1 MSPELIS
8 ILVLVVVFVIA
19 TTRSVNM
26 GALAFAAAFAVG
38 GLVADLDADGI
49 FAGFPGDLFV
59 VLVGV
64 TYLFAIA
71 RANGTTDWLV
81 HAAVRL
87 VRGRVALIPWVMFAL
102 TGALTAI
109 GAVSPAAVAIVAPV
123 ALSFAARYGISPL
136 LMGAMV
142 VHGAQAGGFSPI
154 SIYGSIV
161 NGIVEREKL
170 PGNEVVLFLASL
182 AANLVIAAVVFVVCG
197 GLKLWARGAVTDSDS
212 AGADPTPAAGSPA
225 QGAGSPAQG
234 AGSPAQ
240 GAGSPA
246 QGAGSPAPAAGSP
259 APAAGSP
266 APAASNTAPG
276 AGSPAPAASHAV
288 AAASSP
294 APAASNPAP
303 AAGSRAAGAARV
315 GAAAPGTAQLR
326 THPAP
331 ATPTRSPEETRL
343 TPARTA
349 TLTSLLALVV
359 AVLVFDLDA
368 GLTAITLAVLLS
380 TAWPEDSRKAT
391 GQIAWPTVLLIC
403 GVLTYVGVLDEM
415 GTITWAGEGV
425 GGIGVPLLAAV
436 LLCYIGALVS
446 AFASSVGI
454 MGALIPLAVPFLER
468 GEIGAIGMI
477 AALAVSAT
485 VVDVS
490 PFSTNGALVLAAAP
504 DVDRERFFRQL
515 MVYGGIVVAV
525 VPAAAWLVM
534 VVPGW
539 G

>member
-109 GAVSPAAVAIVAPV
+109 GAVSPAAVAIVAPI

-170 PGNEVVLFLASL
+170 PGSEVVLFLASL

-197 GLKLWARGAVTDSDS
+197 GLKLWARGAVEGPGTDADGG
-212 AGADPTPAAGSPA
+212 AGEPGPAGGTGGTRPSPGGTATVTAVPA
-225 QGAGSPAQG
+225 QS
-234 AGSPAQ
+234 
-240 GAGSPA
+240 
-246 QGAGSPAPAAGSP
+246 
-259 APAAGSP
+259 
-266 APAASNTAPG
+266 
-276 AGSPAPAASHAV
+276 
-288 AAASSP
+288 
-294 APAASNPAP
+294 
-303 AAGSRAAGAARV
+303 
-315 GAAAPGTAQLR
+315 AAPGT
-326 THPAP
+326 
-331 ATPTRSPEETRL
+331 TRL
-343 TPARTA
+343 TSARIA

-359 AVLVFDLDA
+359 AVLVLDLDA
-368 GLTAITLAVLLS
+368 GLTAITLAVILS

-468 GEIGAIGMI
+468 GEIGAIGMV

-525 VPAAAWLVM
+525 VPTAAWLVM

>member
-1 MSPELIS
+1 MSPELLS
-8 ILVLVVVFVIA
+8 ILVLAVVFVIA
-19 TTRSVNM
+19 TTRSINM
-26 GALAFAAAFAVG
+26 GALAFAAAFGVG
-38 GLVADLDADGI
+38 TLVADLDADGI

-64 TYLFAIA
+64 TYLFAVA

-123 ALSFAARYGISPL
+123 ALSFAARYSISPL
-136 LMGAMV
+136 LMGVMV

-170 PGNEVVLFLASL
+170 PGSEITLFLASL
-182 AANLVIAAVVFVVCG
+182 VVNLVIAAIVFTVCG
-197 GLKLWARGAVTDSDS
+197 GPKLWRQGSVEALEPGARPEPGGTGKAGPGDQPQPGGAGTAPDSGTTLTRP
-212 AGADPTPAAGSPA
+212 APTPTDLAA
-225 QGAGSPAQG
+225 
-234 AGSPAQ
+234 
-240 GAGSPA
+240 
-246 QGAGSPAPAAGSP
+246 
-259 APAAGSP
+259 
-266 APAASNTAPG
+266 
-276 AGSPAPAASHAV
+276 
-288 AAASSP
+288 
-294 APAASNPAP
+294 
-303 AAGSRAAGAARV
+303 
-315 GAAAPGTAQLR
+315 
-326 THPAP
+326 
-331 ATPTRSPEETRL
+331 TRL
-343 TPARTA
+343 TPARVA
-349 TLTSLLALVV
+349 TLVSLVALVV

-368 GLTAITLAVLLS
+368 GLTAITLAVVLS
-380 TAWPEDSRKAT
+380 AVWPDDSKRAV
-391 GQIAWPTVLLIC
+391 GEIAWPTVLLIC

-436 LLCYIGALVS
+436 LLCYIGAIVS

-454 MGALIPLAVPFLER
+454 MGALIPLAVPFLAQ
-468 GEIGAIGMI
+468 GEIGAIGMV

-504 DVDRERFFRQL
+504 DVDRERFFRRL

-525 VPAAAWLVM
+525 VPAVVWLAM

>member
-1 MSPELIS
+1 MSPELVS

-26 GALAFAAAFAVG
+26 GALAFAAAFGVG
-38 GLVADLDADGI
+38 TLVADLDADGI

-109 GAVSPAAVAIVAPV
+109 GAVSPAAVAIVAPI
-123 ALSFAARYGISPL
+123 ALSFATRYAISPL
-136 LMGAMV
+136 LMGTMV

-161 NGIVEREKL
+161 NGIVEREGL
-170 PGNEVVLFLASL
+170 PGSEVTLFLASL
-182 AANLVIAAVVFVVCG
+182 IANLLIAGVLFALFG
-197 GLKLWARGAVTDSDS
+197 GRKLWARGSVPTDGATGEGD
-212 AGADPTPAAGSPA
+212 AGFADGETPGPGTDATSGTATGTGPATSGATPA
-225 QGAGSPAQG
+225 
-234 AGSPAQ
+234 
-240 GAGSPA
+240 
-246 QGAGSPAPAAGSP
+246 
-259 APAAGSP
+259 
-266 APAASNTAPG
+266 T
-276 AGSPAPAASHAV
+276 
-288 AAASSP
+288 
-294 APAASNPAP
+294 
-303 AAGSRAAGAARV
+303 
-315 GAAAPGTAQLR
+315 
-326 THPAP
+326 P
-331 ATPTRSPEETRL
+331 ATPTAPAAPASPTAVAVRPGREAGDTGGTGGTGGIIRL
-343 TPARTA
+343 TPARIA
-349 TLTSLLALVV
+349 TLTALVALVV
-359 AVLVFDLDA
+359 AVLGFDLDA
-368 GLTAITLAVLLS
+368 GLTAVTLAVVLS
-380 TAWPEDSRKAT
+380 TAWPDDSRRAV
-391 GQIAWPTVLLIC
+391 GEIAWSTVLLIC
-403 GVLTYVGVLDEM
+403 GVLTYVGVLEEM

-436 LLCYIGALVS
+436 LLCYIGAVVS

-454 MGALIPLAVPFLER
+454 MGALIPLAVPFLAQ
-468 GEIGAIGMI
+468 GEIGAVGMV

-515 MVYGGIVVAV
+515 MVYGGIVVAA
-525 VPAAAWLVM
+525 VPALAWLVL
-534 VVPGW
+534 VVPGL

>member
-26 GALAFAAAFAVG
+26 GALAFAAAFGVG
-38 GLVADLDADGI
+38 TLVADLDADGI

-123 ALSFAARYGISPL
+123 ALSFATRYSISPL
-136 LMGAMV
+136 LMGTMV

-170 PGNEVVLFLASL
+170 PGSEIGLFLASL
-182 AANLVIAAVVFVVCG
+182 VANLLIAAVLFAVLG
-197 GLKLWARGAVTDSDS
+197 GRKLWARGAVAPEDGGTPGKGGGTETNDTGTGTGSS
-212 AGADPTPAAGSPA
+212 AGDGT
-225 QGAGSPAQG
+225 
-234 AGSPAQ
+234 
-240 GAGSPA
+240 
-246 QGAGSPAPAAGSP
+246 APAAV
-259 APAAGSP
+259 
-266 APAASNTAPG
+266 
-276 AGSPAPAASHAV
+276 AV
-288 AAASSP
+288 RP
-294 APAASNPAP
+294 DQDTGGGEGTGIRLNPA
-303 AAGSRAAGAARV
+303 RV
-315 GAAAPGTAQLR
+315 
-326 THPAP
+326 
-331 ATPTRSPEETRL
+331 
-343 TPARTA
+343 A
-349 TLTSLLALVV
+349 TLVALVALVV
-359 AVLVFDLDA
+359 AVLGFDLDA
-368 GLTAITLAVLLS
+368 GLTAVTLAVVLS
-380 TAWPEDSRKAT
+380 TAWPEDSRRAV
-391 GQIAWPTVLLIC
+391 GEIAWSTVLLIC
-403 GVLTYVGVLDEM
+403 GVLTYVGVLEEM

-436 LLCYIGALVS
+436 LLCYIGAVVS

-454 MGALIPLAVPFLER
+454 MGALIPLAVPFLAQ
-468 GEIGAIGMI
+468 GEIGAVGMV

-504 DVDRERFFRQL
+504 DVDRDRFFRQL
-515 MVYGGIVVAV
+515 MVYGGIVVAA
-525 VPAAAWLVM
+525 VPALAWLVL
-534 VVPGW
+534 VVPGF

>member
-8 ILVLVVVFVIA
+8 ILVLAVVFVIA
-19 TTRSVNM
+19 TTRSINM

-38 GLVADLDADGI
+38 TLVADLDADGI

-81 HAAVRL
+81 HASIRL

-109 GAVSPAAVAIVAPV
+109 GAVSPAAVAIVAPI

-170 PGNEVVLFLASL
+170 PGNEIALFLASL
-182 AANLVIAAVVFVVCG
+182 VVNVVIAGVVFVVCG
-197 GLKLWARGAVTDSDS
+197 GLRLWRQGSMPEGD
-212 AGADPTPAAGSPA
+212 AGALKGRGELRDQPQRAGT
-225 QGAGSPAQG
+225 GTT
-234 AGSPAQ
+234 
-240 GAGSPA
+240 
-246 QGAGSPAPAAGSP
+246 
-259 APAAGSP
+259 
-266 APAASNTAPG
+266 TAPG
-276 AGSPAPAASHAV
+276 
-288 AAASSP
+288 
-294 APAASNPAP
+294 
-303 AAGSRAAGAARV
+303 
-315 GAAAPGTAQLR
+315 
-326 THPAP
+326 THPSPTTTATRETTP
-331 ATPTRSPEETRL
+331 AHTTTSALPL
-343 TPARTA
+343 TPPRTA
-349 TLTSLLALVV
+349 TLLSLVALVI
-359 AVLVFDLDA
+359 AVLVLDLDA
-368 GLTAITLAVLLS
+368 GLTAITLAVVLS
-380 TAWPEDSRKAT
+380 AVWPDDSRKAV
-391 GQIAWPTVLLIC
+391 GEIAWPTVLLIC

-454 MGALIPLAVPFLER
+454 MGALIPLAVPFLAQ
-468 GEIGAIGMI
+468 GEIGAVGMV

-515 MVYGGIVVAV
+515 MVYGGIVVAA
-525 VPAAAWLVM
+525 VPAVVWLVL

>member
-26 GALAFAAAFAVG
+26 GALAFAAAFGVG

-109 GAVSPAAVAIVAPV
+109 GAVSPAAVAIVAPI

-161 NGIVEREKL
+161 NGIVERENL
-170 PGNEVVLFLASL
+170 PGNEVVLFLSSL
-182 AANLVIAAVVFVVCG
+182 AANLVIAGVVFLVCG
-197 GLKLWARGAVTDSDS
+197 GLKLRGDM
-212 AGADPTPAAGSPA
+212 AAGI
-225 QGAGSPAQG
+225 
-234 AGSPAQ
+234 
-240 GAGSPA
+240 
-246 QGAGSPAPAAGSP
+246 
-259 APAAGSP
+259 
-266 APAASNTAPG
+266 
-276 AGSPAPAASHAV
+276 
-288 AAASSP
+288 
-294 APAASNPAP
+294 
-303 AAGSRAAGAARV
+303 RAAGAAPVPQR
-315 GAAAPGTAQLR
+315 AAPRDAGLR
-326 THPAP
+326 TDPTPAP
-331 ATPTRSPEETRL
+331 TPSTETTNL
-343 TPARTA
+343 TPSRIA
-349 TLTSLLALVV
+349 TLTSLLSLVV

-368 GLTAITLAVLLS
+368 GLTAITLAVILS
-380 TAWPEDSRKAT
+380 TLWPEDSRKAT

-403 GVLTYVGVLDEM
+403 GVLTYIGVLDEM

-425 GGIGVPLLAAV
+425 GNIGVPLLAAV

-468 GEIGAIGMI
+468 GEIGAIGMV

>member
-1 MSPELIS
+1 MSPELVS

-26 GALAFAAAFAVG
+26 GALAFAAAFGVG
-38 GLVADLDADGI
+38 TLVADLDADGI

-123 ALSFAARYGISPL
+123 ALSFATRYAISPL
-136 LMGAMV
+136 LMGTMV

-161 NGIVEREKL
+161 NGIVEREDL
-170 PGNEVVLFLASL
+170 PGSEVGLFLASL
-182 AANLVIAAVVFVVCG
+182 IANLLIASVLFAVLG
-197 GLKLWARGAVTDSDS
+197 GRKLWARGSVPVD
-212 AGADPTPAAGSPA
+212 GAAGPTGTTGPTEA
-225 QGAGSPAQG
+225 TGTGAGGPGGG
-234 AGSPAQ
+234 AEKGPGKST
-240 GAGSPA
+240 GTGTT
-246 QGAGSPAPAAGSP
+246 G
-259 APAAGSP
+259 
-266 APAASNTAPG
+266 TAPT
-276 AGSPAPAASHAV
+276 AV
-288 AAASSP
+288 AVRP
-294 APAASNPAP
+294 DQDTD
-303 AAGSRAAGAARV
+303 GTGGA
-315 GAAAPGTAQLR
+315 
-326 THPAP
+326 
-331 ATPTRSPEETRL
+331 TRL
-343 TPARTA
+343 TPARIA
-349 TLTSLLALVV
+349 TLVALVALVV
-359 AVLVFDLDA
+359 AVLGFDLDA
-368 GLTAITLAVLLS
+368 GLTAVSLAVVLS
-380 TAWPEDSRKAT
+380 TAWPDDSRRAV
-391 GQIAWPTVLLIC
+391 GEIAWSTVLLIC
-403 GVLTYVGVLDEM
+403 GVLTYVGVLEEM

-436 LLCYIGALVS
+436 LLCYIGAIVS

-454 MGALIPLAVPFLER
+454 MGALIPLAVPFLAQ
-468 GEIGAIGMI
+468 GEIGAVGMV

-504 DVDRERFFRQL
+504 DVDRDRFFRQL
-515 MVYGGIVVAV
+515 MVYGGIVVAA
-525 VPAAAWLVM
+525 VPALAWLVL
-534 VVPGW
+534 VVPGF

>member
-26 GALAFAAAFAVG
+26 GALAFAAAFGVG
-38 GLVADLDADGI
+38 TVVADLDADGI

-109 GAVSPAAVAIVAPV
+109 GAVSPAAVAIVAPI
-123 ALSFAARYGISPL
+123 ALSFATRYAISPL
-136 LMGAMV
+136 LMGTMV

-161 NGIVEREKL
+161 NGIVEREGL
-170 PGNEVVLFLASL
+170 PGSEITLFLASL
-182 AANLVIAAVVFVVCG
+182 IANLVIASVLFVLFG
-197 GLKLWARGAVTDSDS
+197 GRKLWARGSVATED
-212 AGADPTPAAGSPA
+212 AGAAGKGTQPTGTGPDTGTAG
-225 QGAGSPAQG
+225 
-234 AGSPAQ
+234 
-240 GAGSPA
+240 
-246 QGAGSPAPAAGSP
+246 
-259 APAAGSP
+259 
-266 APAASNTAPG
+266 PG
-276 AGSPAPAASHAV
+276 AGSGSGGAAPTAV
-288 AAASSP
+288 AVRPDQATD
-294 APAASNPAP
+294 
-303 AAGSRAAGAARV
+303 
-315 GAAAPGTAQLR
+315 GTGGGL
-326 THPAP
+326 
-331 ATPTRSPEETRL
+331 RL
-343 TPARTA
+343 TPARIA
-349 TLTSLLALVV
+349 TLTALVALVV
-359 AVLVFDLDA
+359 AVLGFDLDA
-368 GLTAITLAVLLS
+368 GLTAVTLAVVLS
-380 TAWPEDSRKAT
+380 TAWPNDSRRAV
-391 GQIAWPTVLLIC
+391 GEIAWSTVLLIC
-403 GVLTYVGVLDEM
+403 GVLTYVGVLEEM

-436 LLCYIGALVS
+436 LLCYIGAIVS

-454 MGALIPLAVPFLER
+454 MGALIPLAVPFLAQ
-468 GEIGAIGMI
+468 GEIGAVGMV

-515 MVYGGIVVAV
+515 MIYGGIVVAV
-525 VPAAAWLVM
+525 VPALAWLVL
-534 VVPGW
+534 VVPGF

>member
-8 ILVLVVVFVIA
+8 ILVLAVVFVIA

-38 GLVADLDADGI
+38 ELVADLDADGI

-81 HAAVRL
+81 HASIRL
-87 VRGRVALIPWVMFAL
+87 VRGRVALIPWVMFFL

-109 GAVSPAAVAIVAPV
+109 GAVSPAAVAIVAPI

-142 VHGAQAGGFSPI
+142 VHGAQGGGFSPI
-154 SIYGSIV
+154 SIYGTIV
-161 NGIVEREKL
+161 NGIVEREDL
-170 PGNEVVLFLASL
+170 PGNELALFLTSL
-182 AANLVIAAVVFVVCG
+182 IANLVIAGVVFVLFG
-197 GLKLWARGAVTDSDS
+197 GLKLWKPGARDEGPAPD
-212 AGADPTPAAGSPA
+212 GPTPGHPESDTTESDTTA
-225 QGAGSPAQG
+225 
-234 AGSPAQ
+234 
-240 GAGSPA
+240 
-246 QGAGSPAPAAGSP
+246 PAP
-259 APAAGSP
+259 
-266 APAASNTAPG
+266 
-276 AGSPAPAASHAV
+276 
-288 AAASSP
+288 
-294 APAASNPAP
+294 
-303 AAGSRAAGAARV
+303 
-315 GAAAPGTAQLR
+315 
-326 THPAP
+326 
-331 ATPTRSPEETRL
+331 RL
-343 TPARTA
+343 TPARMA
-349 TLTSLLALVV
+349 TLASLLALVI
-359 AVLVFDLDA
+359 AVLAFDLDA
-368 GLTAITLAVLLS
+368 GLTAVTLAALLS
-380 TAWPEDSRKAT
+380 AVWPDDSRKAV
-391 GQIAWPTVLLIC
+391 GRIAWSTVLLIC

-425 GGIGVPLLAAV
+425 SDIGIPLLAAV
-436 LLCYIGALVS
+436 LLCYIGAVVS

-454 MGALIPLAVPFLER
+454 MGALIPLAVPFLAQ
-468 GEIGAIGMI
+468 GEIGAVGMV

-525 VPAAAWLVM
+525 VPAVVWLVL
-534 VVPGW
+534 VVPGF

>member
-26 GALAFAAAFAVG
+26 GALAFAAAFGVG
-38 GLVADLDADGI
+38 GLVAGLDADGI

-109 GAVSPAAVAIVAPV
+109 GAVSPAAVAIVAPI
-123 ALSFAARYGISPL
+123 ALSFATRYGISPL

-161 NGIVEREKL
+161 NGIVEREHL
-170 PGNEVVLFLASL
+170 PGNALVLFLASL
-182 AANLVIAAVVFVVCG
+182 AANLVIAAVVFVLFG
-197 GLKLWARGAVTDSDS
+197 GLKLWAQGAVDET
-212 AGADPTPAAGSPA
+212 
-225 QGAGSPAQG
+225 
-234 AGSPAQ
+234 
-240 GAGSPA
+240 
-246 QGAGSPAPAAGSP
+246 APAAG
-259 APAAGSP
+259 
-266 APAASNTAPG
+266 N
-276 AGSPAPAASHAV
+276 
-288 AAASSP
+288 
-294 APAASNPAP
+294 
-303 AAGSRAAGAARV
+303 RAAGAAPVPQR
-315 GAAAPGTAQLR
+315 AAPGSAQLR

-331 ATPTRSPEETRL
+331 ASPTLSPEETSL
-343 TPARTA
+343 TPSRIA

-368 GLTAITLAVLLS
+368 GLTAITLAVILS
-380 TAWPEDSRKAT
+380 TAWPDDSRKAT

-425 GGIGVPLLAAV
+425 GGIGVPLLAAL

-468 GEIGAIGMI
+468 GEIGAIGMV

-525 VPAAAWLVM
+525 VPAVAWLVM

>member
-1 MSPELIS
+1 MSAELIS

-19 TTRSVNM
+19 TTRSINM

-38 GLVADLDADGI
+38 ELVADLDADGI

-81 HAAVRL
+81 HASIRL
-87 VRGRVALIPWVMFAL
+87 VRGRIALIPWVMFVI

-109 GAVSPAAVAIVAPV
+109 GAVSPAAVAIVAPI

-142 VHGAQAGGFSPI
+142 VHGAQGGGFSPI

-161 NGIVEREKL
+161 NGIMERENL

-182 AANLVIAAVVFVVCG
+182 VVNLIIAGIVFVLFG
-197 GLKLWARGAVTDSDS
+197 GLKLGGRDTDKSADS
-212 AGADPTPAAGSPA
+212 EDSSRLDPAKI
-225 QGAGSPAQG
+225 
-234 AGSPAQ
+234 
-240 GAGSPA
+240 
-246 QGAGSPAPAAGSP
+246 
-259 APAAGSP
+259 
-266 APAASNTAPG
+266 
-276 AGSPAPAASHAV
+276 
-288 AAASSP
+288 
-294 APAASNPAP
+294 
-303 AAGSRAAGAARV
+303 
-315 GAAAPGTAQLR
+315 
-326 THPAP
+326 
-331 ATPTRSPEETRL
+331 
-343 TPARTA
+343 A
-349 TLTSLLALVV
+349 TLAALVALVV
-359 AVLVFDLDA
+359 AVLAFDLDA
-368 GLTAITLAVLLS
+368 GLSAITLAVLLS
-380 TAWPEDSRKAT
+380 AFWPDVSRKAV
-391 GQIAWPTVLLIC
+391 GEIAWPTVLLIC
-403 GVLTYVGVLDEM
+403 GVLTYVGVLEEM
-415 GTITWAGEGV
+415 GTIKWAGEGV
-425 GGIGVPLLAAV
+425 SDIGVPLLAAV

-454 MGALIPLAVPFLER
+454 MGALIPLAVPFLAQ
-468 GEIGAIGMI
+468 GEIGAVGMI

-515 MVYGGIVVAV
+515 MVYGGVVVAV
-525 VPAAAWLVM
+525 VPAAVWLVF
-534 VVPGW
+534 VVPGF

>member
-1 MSPELIS
+1 MSAELIS

-19 TTRSVNM
+19 TTRSINM
-26 GALAFAAAFAVG
+26 GALAFAAAFGVG
-38 GLVADLDADGI
+38 ELVAGLDADGI

-81 HAAVRL
+81 HAAIRL
-87 VRGRVALIPWVMFAL
+87 VRGRIVLIPWVMFAI

-109 GAVSPAAVAIVAPV
+109 GAVSPAAVAIVAPI

-136 LMGAMV
+136 LMGALV

-161 NGIVEREKL
+161 NGVVERENL
-170 PGNEVVLFLASL
+170 PGNELLLFFASL
-182 AANLVIAAVVFVVCG
+182 VVNLIIAAVVFVLFG
-197 GLKLWARGAVTDSDS
+197 GLKLKGRDLSTEDEDEDRATDGKEGKDRKDGEL
-212 AGADPTPAAGSPA
+212 AADAA
-225 QGAGSPAQG
+225 
-234 AGSPAQ
+234 
-240 GAGSPA
+240 
-246 QGAGSPAPAAGSP
+246 
-259 APAAGSP
+259 
-266 APAASNTAPG
+266 
-276 AGSPAPAASHAV
+276 H
-288 AAASSP
+288 
-294 APAASNPAP
+294 
-303 AAGSRAAGAARV
+303 
-315 GAAAPGTAQLR
+315 
-326 THPAP
+326 
-331 ATPTRSPEETRL
+331 L
-343 TPARTA
+343 TPARIA
-349 TLTSLLALVV
+349 TLTALAALVL

-368 GLTAITLAVLLS
+368 GLSAITLAVILS
-380 TAWPEDSRKAT
+380 AFWPDASRKAV
-391 GQIAWPTVLLIC
+391 GEVAWPTVLLIC
-403 GVLTYVGVLDEM
+403 GVLTYVGVLEEM
-415 GTITWAGEGV
+415 GTIDYAGNAV
-425 GGIGVPLLAAV
+425 GDIGIPLLAAV
-436 LLCYIGALVS
+436 LLCYIAAVIS

-454 MGALIPLAVPFLER
+454 MGALIPLAVPFLAQ
-468 GEIGAIGMI
+468 GEIGAVGMI

-525 VPAAAWLVM
+525 VPAAVWLVF
-534 VVPGW
+534 VVPGF

>member
-1 MSPELIS
+1 MSPELLS
-8 ILVLVVVFVIA
+8 VLVLAVVFVIA

-26 GALAFAAAFAVG
+26 GALAFAAAFGVG
-38 GLVADLDADGI
+38 TLVADLDADGV

-64 TYLFAIA
+64 TYLFALA

-81 HAAVRL
+81 HAAVRA

-109 GAVSPAAVAIVAPV
+109 GAVSPAAVAIVAPI
-123 ALSFAARYGISPL
+123 ALSFASRYGISPL

-170 PGNEVVLFLASL
+170 PGSEITLFLASL
-182 AANLVIAAVVFVVCG
+182 LANLVIAAVVFAVCG
-197 GLKLWARGAVTDSDS
+197 GPKLWRQGAVVETGTAAAKGDVGTDS
-212 AGADPTPAAGSPA
+212 
-225 QGAGSPAQG
+225 GAGGG
-234 AGSPAQ
+234 AGGSGTG
-240 GAGSPA
+240 GAG
-246 QGAGSPAPAAGSP
+246 
-259 APAAGSP
+259 
-266 APAASNTAPG
+266 T
-276 AGSPAPAASHAV
+276 
-288 AAASSP
+288 
-294 APAASNPAP
+294 
-303 AAGSRAAGAARV
+303 
-315 GAAAPGTAQLR
+315 R
-326 THPAP
+326 TAP
-331 ATPTRSPEETRL
+331 ATTVTRTDAVPAAAVPL
-343 TPARTA
+343 TAPVVA
-349 TLTSLLALVV
+349 TLVCLVALVV
-359 AVLVFDLDA
+359 AVLGFDLDA
-368 GLTAITLAVLLS
+368 GLTAITLAVVLS
-380 TAWPEDSRKAT
+380 TVWPDDSRRAVT
-391 GQIAWPTVLLIC
+391 EIAWPTVLLIC

-436 LLCYIGALVS
+436 LLCYIGAIVS

-454 MGALIPLAVPFLER
+454 MGALIPLAVPFLAQ
-468 GEIGAIGMI
+468 GEIGAVGMV

-515 MVYGGIVVAV
+515 MAYGGIVVAA
-525 VPAAAWLVM
+525 VPAVVWLVM

>member
-38 GLVADLDADGI
+38 ELVADLDADGI

-81 HAAVRL
+81 HASIRL
-87 VRGRVALIPWVMFAL
+87 VRGRVALIPWVMFAI

-109 GAVSPAAVAIVAPV
+109 GAVSPAAVAIVAPI

-170 PGNEVVLFLASL
+170 PGNEIALFLASL
-182 AANLVIAAVVFVVCG
+182 FANLVIAGVVFVLFG
-197 GLKLWARGAVTDSDS
+197 GLKLWARGAVTPDESAEDASKDASDTGGLPEGGSGPQPAGS
-212 AGADPTPAAGSPA
+212 AGGT
-225 QGAGSPAQG
+225 
-234 AGSPAQ
+234 
-240 GAGSPA
+240 
-246 QGAGSPAPAAGSP
+246 
-259 APAAGSP
+259 
-266 APAASNTAPG
+266 NTAVATRPD
-276 AGSPAPAASHAV
+276 AP
-288 AAASSP
+288 
-294 APAASNPAP
+294 
-303 AAGSRAAGAARV
+303 
-315 GAAAPGTAQLR
+315 T
-326 THPAP
+326 
-331 ATPTRSPEETRL
+331 TPDTTRL
-343 TPARTA
+343 TPARIA
-349 TLTSLLALVV
+349 TLTSLVALVV
-359 AVLVFDLDA
+359 AVLAFDLDA
-368 GLTAITLAVLLS
+368 GLTAITLAVVLS
-380 TAWPEDSRKAT
+380 TAWPEDSRKAV
-391 GQIAWPTVLLIC
+391 GQIAWSTVLLIC

-425 GGIGVPLLAAV
+425 SGIGVPLLAAV

-454 MGALIPLAVPFLER
+454 MGALIPLAVPFLAQ
-468 GEIGAIGMI
+468 GEIGAVGMV

-525 VPAAAWLVM
+525 VPAVAWLVM

>member
-19 TTRSVNM
+19 TTRSINM
-26 GALAFAAAFAVG
+26 GALAFAAAFGVG
-38 GLVADLDADGI
+38 TLVADLDADGI

-109 GAVSPAAVAIVAPV
+109 GAVSPAAVAIVAPI

-154 SIYGSIV
+154 SIYGTIV
-161 NGIVEREKL
+161 NGIVERENL
-170 PGNEVVLFLASL
+170 PGNEIALFLASL
-182 AANLVIAAVVFVVCG
+182 FANLIIAAVVFVVCG
-197 GLKLWARGAVTDSDS
+197 GVRLWRKGEDNAPQGRGELRDQPQRSRTEPPTEPGTHPSPTALATRETT
-212 AGADPTPAAGSPA
+212 PTPTIPL
-225 QGAGSPAQG
+225 
-234 AGSPAQ
+234 
-240 GAGSPA
+240 
-246 QGAGSPAPAAGSP
+246 
-259 APAAGSP
+259 
-266 APAASNTAPG
+266 T
-276 AGSPAPAASHAV
+276 
-288 AAASSP
+288 
-294 APAASNPAP
+294 
-303 AAGSRAAGAARV
+303 
-315 GAAAPGTAQLR
+315 
-326 THPAP
+326 
-331 ATPTRSPEETRL
+331 TP
-343 TPARTA
+343 RTA
-349 TLTSLLALVV
+349 TLLSLLTLVI
-359 AVLVFDLDA
+359 AVLAFDLDA
-368 GLTAITLAVLLS
+368 GLTAITLAVVLS
-380 TAWPEDSRKAT
+380 AAWPDDSRTAV

-425 GGIGVPLLAAV
+425 GGIGVPLLAAI
-436 LLCYIGALVS
+436 LLCYIGAIVS

-454 MGALIPLAVPFLER
+454 MGALIPLAVPFLAQ
-468 GEIGAIGMI
+468 GEIGAVGMV

-515 MVYGGIVVAV
+515 MMYGGIVVAAA
-525 VPAAAWLVM
+525 PAVAWLVL
-534 VVPGW
+534 VVPGL

>member
-1 MSPELIS
+1 MSPELVS
-8 ILVLVVVFVIA
+8 ILVLAVVFVIA

-26 GALAFAAAFAVG
+26 GALAFAAAFGVG
-38 GLVADLDADGI
+38 TLVADLDADGV

-109 GAVSPAAVAIVAPV
+109 GAVSPAAVAIVAPI
-123 ALSFAARYGISPL
+123 ALSFAARYRISPL

-170 PGNEVVLFLASL
+170 PGSEITLFLASL
-182 AANLVIAAVVFVVCG
+182 LANLLIAAVVFVACG
-197 GLKLWARGAVTDSDS
+197 GVRLWSQGAVDDSGS
-212 AGADPTPAAGSPA
+212 AGAGGGSA
-225 QGAGSPAQG
+225 TSGAGSGGGTGTASAPTAV
-234 AGSPAQ
+234 ATRPD
-240 GAGSPA
+240 
-246 QGAGSPAPAAGSP
+246 APAAVP
-259 APAAGSP
+259 L
-266 APAASNTAPG
+266 TAP
-276 AGSPAPAASHAV
+276 V
-288 AAASSP
+288 
-294 APAASNPAP
+294 
-303 AAGSRAAGAARV
+303 V
-315 GAAAPGTAQLR
+315 
-326 THPAP
+326 
-331 ATPTRSPEETRL
+331 
-343 TPARTA
+343 A
-349 TLTSLLALVV
+349 TLVSLVALVV
-359 AVLVFDLDA
+359 AVLGFDLDA
-368 GLTAITLAVLLS
+368 GLTAITLAVVLS
-380 TAWPEDSRKAT
+380 TVWPDDSRTAV

-436 LLCYIGALVS
+436 LLCYIGAIVS

-454 MGALIPLAVPFLER
+454 MGALIPLAVPFLAQ
-468 GEIGAIGMI
+468 GEIGAVGMV

-504 DVDRERFFRQL
+504 DVDREQFFRQL
-515 MVYGGIVVAV
+515 MAYGGIVVAA
-525 VPAAAWLVM
+525 VPAVAWLVM